1 MKFRSQIYDALKYTL
16 RDWKPII
23 LLGLILY
30 ILSVMNN
37 VNEVETI
44 IGIAVLILTIALLFL
59 EEGYRYQIIK
69 ETIKGNNN
77 PPSFENLKKLIIE
90 GFLESFTIS
99 VYLTATYIFIFSANK
114 IELISHV
121 QYIHWF
127 ILVIISMAIYFLSF
141 GAVINKAL
149 HDDKFISAFNL
160 IEIGR
165 LYLKIGLK
173 RTILLIII
181 GTVSIN
187 FIITSVIELGIYDF
201 AQYLDFIINFIVN
214 PILILFL
221 TRLSGLIGK
230 EVTYG

>member
-23 LLGLILY
+23 LLGLILC
-30 ILSVMNN
+30 ILSVLNN

-59 EEGYRYQIIK
+59 EEGYRYKIIK
-69 ETIKGNNN
+69 ETINGNNN
-77 PPSFENLKKLIIE
+77 PPSFGNLKELIIE
-90 GFLESFTIS
+90 GFLESFTIT
-99 VYLTATYIFIFSANK
+99 VYFTATYIFISSANK

-160 IEIGR
+160 IEISR

-187 FIITSVIELGIYDF
+187 FIIGSVLELGIYDF